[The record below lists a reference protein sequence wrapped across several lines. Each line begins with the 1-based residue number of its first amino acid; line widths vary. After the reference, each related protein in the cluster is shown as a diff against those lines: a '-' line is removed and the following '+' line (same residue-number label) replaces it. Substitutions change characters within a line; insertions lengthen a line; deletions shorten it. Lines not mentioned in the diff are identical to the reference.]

1 LKDEFMAEAQA
12 DSSTATDFSARGL
25 VRQTPA
31 VRWLIPALISLATFF
46 TFAHSG
52 RQHPVGTYGTET
64 DFYHLFAPDAD
75 RLAAGQ
81 FPQNDFHPPGYPALI
96 ALVSRLTGDTFT
108 AGKWVSIVS
117 AALLPL
123 VIFALFARLFG
134 YWVGVGTAALFT
146 VGPEIPQFAISATT
160 DIFFLLLC
168 VSALVVVTTARLPVV
183 WRAALAGVVTS
194 LAYLTRYNG
203 LFLLGALVF
212 AVVFLNVFE
221 RAWKGRLLLAAVFL
235 AAFFLTA
242 SPWLYANYK
251 HRGSPFYNVN
261 YLNMATE
268 FYPELTG
275 GDVFQDGTRALR
287 ERFHS
292 FGEVIAYDPARMVKH
307 YPVNLYESF
316 VKTFNAKWVVMW
328 LGVLGLAGFAL
339 ALWQERRSKPVLTLL
354 AALVFYF
361 LMMGLNHWEARYY
374 FFVGVGFTALA
385 LYAATRGLRLLGER
399 VAVLRHPAFGLLPVA
414 LVVAAFVQAF
424 GYARE
429 NLSGFLDSHP
439 TEVIAARD
447 FILRRH
453 GGGQGLRIVAR
464 KPHLAYLSRQEW
476 VFFPQV
482 KSVEELRA
490 WLEKNRVDYV
500 AVGVRELK
508 ERKGLKALGEAQN
521 APPWLEA
528 AWVSEKPLFILY
540 KPRMI
545 PADKPELA
553 EGEPQA
559 PAQ

>member
-1 LKDEFMAEAQA
+1 MRGAST
-12 DSSTATDFSARGL
+12 DSSAAPDIASTGAAR
-25 VRQTPA
+25 QIPA
-31 VRWLIPALISLATFF
+31 ARWLLPALISLAAFL
-46 TFAHSG
+46 TFAHFG
-52 RQHPVGTYGTET
+52 RQHPVGTYSTET

-81 FPQNDFHPPGYPALI
+81 FPQNDFHPPGYAALI
-96 ALVSRLTGDTFT
+96 ALASKITGDTFA
-108 AGKWVSIVS
+108 AGKWVSIIS

-123 VIFALFARLFG
+123 LIFTLFARLFG

-160 DIFFLLLC
+160 DVYFLLLC
-168 VSALVVVTTARLPVV
+168 VSALVVFTAARLPVA
-183 WRAALAGVVTS
+183 WRAALAGVLTS

-203 LFLLGALVF
+203 LFLLGALLF

-221 RAWKGRLLLAAVFL
+221 REWKGRLLLAAVFL
-235 AAFFLTA
+235 AAFFVTA

-292 FGEVIAYDPARMVKH
+292 FGEVLAYDPARMAKH
-307 YPVNLYESF
+307 YPINLFESF

-328 LGVLGLAGFAL
+328 LGVLGLLGFAL
-339 ALWQERRSKPVLTLL
+339 ALWRERRSKPVLTLL

-385 LYAATRGLRLLGER
+385 LYAAGRGLRLLGEH
-399 VAVLRHPAFGLLPVA
+399 AAAFRHPAFALLPAVLFA
-414 LVVAAFVQAF
+414 AAFAQAF
-424 GYARE
+424 GYARQ
-429 NLSGFLDSHP
+429 NLSGFLGTHP

-447 FILRRH
+447 FILQQH
-453 GGGQGLRIVAR
+453 GGPQGLRIVAR

-482 KSVEELRA
+482 KSVEELRE

-500 AVGVRELK
+500 AVGTRELK
-508 ERKGLKALGEAQN
+508 ERKELKALGNPRN

-528 AWVSEKPLFILY
+528 AWVSEKPLYILY
-540 KPRMI
+540 KPKTA
-545 PADKPELA
+545 PVGKPELA
-553 EGEPQA
+553 EGEPQP